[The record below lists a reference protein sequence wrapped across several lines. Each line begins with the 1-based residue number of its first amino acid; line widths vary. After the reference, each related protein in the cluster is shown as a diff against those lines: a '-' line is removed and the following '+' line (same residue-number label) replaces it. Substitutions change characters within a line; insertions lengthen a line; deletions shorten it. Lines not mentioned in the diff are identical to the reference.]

1 MRSLLV
7 GILRLYKALI
17 SPLMPAACRYEPTCS
32 QYAAQAI
39 AKHGAIR
46 GVSLAVGR
54 LLRCH
59 PWGASGFDPVPDR
72 LGRL

>member
-1 MRSLLV
+1 MNAFLLAL
-7 GILRLYKALI
+7 LRLYKLLI
-17 SPLMPAACRYEPTCS
+17 SPLFPAACRFEPTCS
-32 QYAAQAI
+32 QYAAEAI

-59 PWGASGFDPVPDR
+59 PWGSSGFDPVPKPP
-72 LGRL
+72 GF

>member
-1 MRSLLV
+1 MSSLLV
-7 GILRLYKALI
+7 ALLRLYKALI
-17 SPLMPAACRYEPTCS
+17 SPLLPAACRYEPTCS

-46 GVSLAVGR
+46 GVSLAVCR

-59 PWGASGFDPVPDR
+59 PWGSSGLDPVP
-72 LGRL
+72 